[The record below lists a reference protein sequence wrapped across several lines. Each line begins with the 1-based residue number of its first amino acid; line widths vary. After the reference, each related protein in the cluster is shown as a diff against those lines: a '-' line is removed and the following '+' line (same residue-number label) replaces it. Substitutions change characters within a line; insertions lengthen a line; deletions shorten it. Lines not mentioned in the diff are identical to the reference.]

1 MTLPTASSSSGPTSP
16 HGTLAVVVAMEA
28 ASELAMASMILVAM
42 ASEAEVTSEV
52 EVASTE
58 ELLLSSTSPPLP
70 LQREEDGDR
79 AEAKLVRKVDAV
91 VVEVRPRR
99 KWPLLLIQPG

>member
-1 MTLPTASSSSGPTSP
+1 M
-16 HGTLAVVVAMEA
+16 VAMEA
-28 ASELAMASMILVAM
+28 ASELAVASMILVAEV
-42 ASEAEVTSEV
+42 ASEAEVTSEA
-52 EVASTE
+52 EVAMTE

-79 AEAKLVRKVDAV
+79 AEAKLVRKLDAV
-91 VVEVRPRR
+91 VVEVRSRR

>member
-1 MTLPTASSSSGPTSP
+1 M
-16 HGTLAVVVAMEA
+16 VVAMEA
-28 ASELAMASMILVAM
+28 ASELAVASMILVAEG
-42 ASEAEVTSEV
+42 ASEAEVAT
-52 EVASTE
+52 TE

-79 AEAKLVRKVDAV
+79 AEAKLVRKLDAV
-91 VVEVRPRR
+91 VVEVRSRR